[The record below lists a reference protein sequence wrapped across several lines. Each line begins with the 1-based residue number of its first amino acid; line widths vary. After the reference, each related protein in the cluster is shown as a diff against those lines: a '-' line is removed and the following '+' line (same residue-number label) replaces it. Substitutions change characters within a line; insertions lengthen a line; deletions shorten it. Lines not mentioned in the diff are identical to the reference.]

1 MDRNALNVVSTWL
14 YDDRMWYVTSIH
26 CSGYKPRKSAQL
38 LGEESA
44 SSHDYSTW
52 GFSYLSW
59 KKRFDYGVVR
69 RAQQLAPLWFAV
81 QLKGQKYVR
90 KASFLPRLE
99 VGHLTSTNTN
109 LTNWHVTQKVH
120 CGAFLKQRTS
130 RSMGQATIFPPL
142 LVQTLEHWMLH
153 LNVCKRWIA
162 RWARAQVWGQN
173 LLPFQQYEAHDA
185 QEADSKPQDHNPT
198 WDDLERGQRME
209 KGHASAT
216 TVPGLGCLK
225 DSLGPT
231 LHPNLCH

>member
-81 QLKGQKYVR
+81 QLKGQNTSGRLLSYLGLRSGISPAQYQSHKLR
-90 KASFLPRLE
+90 RHPKSALWCLPKKKDIE
-99 VGHLTSTNTN
+99 IHGPSYHLPPSSCADAGTSDAPPS
-109 LTNWHVTQKVH
+109 
-120 CGAFLKQRTS
+120 AFPTIWGPWCPGSSL
-130 RSMGQATIFPPL
+130 QATRP
-142 LVQTLEHWMLH
+142 
-153 LNVCKRWIA
+153 
-162 RWARAQVWGQN
+162 
-173 LLPFQQYEAHDA
+173 
-185 QEADSKPQDHNPT
+185 
-198 WDDLERGQRME
+198 
-209 KGHASAT
+209 
-216 TVPGLGCLK
+216 
-225 DSLGPT
+225 
-231 LHPNLCH
+231 